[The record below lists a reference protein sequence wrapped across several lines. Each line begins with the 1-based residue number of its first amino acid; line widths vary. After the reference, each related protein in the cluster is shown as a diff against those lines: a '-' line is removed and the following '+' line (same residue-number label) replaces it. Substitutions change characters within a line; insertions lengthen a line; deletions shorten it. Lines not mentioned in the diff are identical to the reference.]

1 MAERRDYPEFETLA
15 EAFSRSATPAT
26 PAEVHGALCG
36 MLAVRPVAREMWLRQ
51 ALGGDG
57 LPCERPPEGELNEL
71 LEQLYVATVAQ
82 LSEPEFGLPLLLPD
96 DDQGLDERTSALAKW
111 CEGFL
116 LGLGLVGVEHER
128 LGDGEL
134 REFVQDVSEIS
145 RVTLDNGHS
154 EEQEEAYSELVEY
167 IRMGVLLASTEL
179 GAGAGRGRLH

>member
-1 MAERRDYPEFETLA
+1 MVERRDYPEFEALA
-15 EAFSRSATPAT
+15 DAFSRSGTPGT

-51 ALGGDG
+51 VLGVDG
-57 LPCERPPEGELNEL
+57 LPGEAPPEGELDQL
-71 LEQLYVATVAQ
+71 LEQLYMATVAQ
-82 LSEPEFGLPLLLPD
+82 LADPQFGLQLLLPD
-96 DDQGLDERTSALAKW
+96 DEEGLDERTTALAKW

-116 LGLGLVGVEHER
+116 FGLGLVGVEDDR

-154 EEQEEAYSELVEY
+154 DEQEEAYSELVEY
-167 IRMGVLLASTEL
+167 IRMGVLLATTEL
-179 GAGAGRGRLH
+179 GPGAGRGRLH